1 MSLRARL
8 TAAFVAVVALPLM
21 LAAIVLA
28 RTVPAAAQA
37 HGRERVADA
46 RAVADSR
53 LAATCQE
60 LVTTAVVLARGA
72 ARPGPAVRAAVTSG
86 ADVAVLLGLTGTPVA
101 QDVNGSAT
109 LVDIA
114 TAAGD
119 CRRNGRGGPVLIA
132 ARVALTAVDGR
143 LRGTAIAGVD
153 LTNPARLARI
163 TAGTPVQAAVVRAG
177 QPTPAR
183 FAKAAGRLAGGV
195 PAEVVR
201 AGTWLVAYLPLDGGA
216 TLLLA
221 QSAPDSNG
229 TLLLLAAAAGLGLL
243 LALIAG
249 RQLAT
254 AVTRPLSALC
264 AAATRVAG
272 GDLDTRLRE
281 RPGTETGDL
290 AVAFNRMTEALQHT
304 ITDLRASRDELHQNV
319 GRLGSALSG
328 THDLGRILEV
338 ILETALGSGH
348 ATAGGLLL
356 TTAGSDALYLA
367 VERGLADRLSGDPQ
381 GASVSL
387 DWERGHDPSA
397 EPSPGVLARVAAT
410 GESLHGN
417 VGPGGLQL
425 ALDEPQARSVLAV
438 PLRSGGRVTGVL
450 SLYDPADGQSFTTL
464 DVETVRTFL
473 GQATV
478 AIDNVLL
485 HQEAQRLSITDALTG
500 LWNYRYATLALGREV
515 ERALRF
521 ERPMSLLM
529 LDLDRFKDVNDRY
542 GHPRGDAVLIEVAG
556 RLRSVVREV
565 DVLSRYGG
573 EELMLILPETDMV
586 GAQQLADRVLD
597 TIRSTPIG
605 GPGEEPVWMTTSIG
619 IAVLPD
625 HGDSPRAMLRAADS
639 ALYAAKAGGRN
650 TSRLALPTAT
660 VADVR

>member
-8 TAAFVAVVALPLM
+8 TAAFVAVVALPLL
-21 LAAIVLA
+21 LAAIVFA
-28 RTVPAAAQA
+28 RTVPAQAQA

-53 LAATCQE
+53 LAATCQQ
-60 LVTTAVVLARGA
+60 LVTTAVVLARA
-72 ARPGPAVRAAVTSG
+72 ASQPGPAVRAAVTSG
-86 ADVAVLLGLTGTPVA
+86 ANVAVLLGVSGAPVA
-101 QDVNGSAT
+101 QDVNGPAT
-109 LVDIA
+109 LVELA
-114 TAAGD
+114 RSTGD
-119 CRRNGRGGPVLIA
+119 CRQNGRGGPQLIA
-132 ARVALTAVDGR
+132 ARVALTALDGK
-143 LRGTAIAGVD
+143 LRGTAIAAVD
-153 LTNPARLARI
+153 LTDPSQLARI
-163 TAGTPVQAAVVRAG
+163 TAGTPVRAAVVVAGQPAPADFTQVAARLSGGVPAGVVRAG
-177 QPTPAR
+177 PW
-183 FAKAAGRLAGGV
+183 LA
-195 PAEVVR
+195 
-201 AGTWLVAYLPLDGGA
+201 AYLPLQGNA
-216 TLLLA
+216 TMILA
-221 QSAPDSNG
+221 QHAPDSSS

-243 LALIAG
+243 LALVAG

-254 AVTRPLSALC
+254 AVTRPLSALS

-272 GDLDTRLRE
+272 GDLGTRLRE

-328 THDLGRILEV
+328 THDLGRILAV
-338 ILETALGSGH
+338 ILETAVGSGH
-348 ATAGGLLL
+348 ATAGALLL

-367 VERGLADRLSGDPQ
+367 VGRGLDGRLPIDPR
-381 GASVSL
+381 GARIPLS
-387 DWERGHDPSA
+387 WQPAEDPTA
-397 EPSPGVLARVAAT
+397 APQAGVVARVAAT
-410 GESLHGN
+410 GESLHGP
-417 VGPGGLQL
+417 VGAEGLRL
-425 ALDEPQARSVLAV
+425 SPDEPQGRSVLAV

-450 SLYDPADGQSFTTL
+450 SLYDPVDGESFTTL
-464 DVETVRTFL
+464 DVETVRTFV

-521 ERPMSLLM
+521 SRPMALLM

-542 GHPRGDAVLIEVAG
+542 GHPRGDAVLIEVAQ

-573 EELMLILPETDMV
+573 EELMLILPETDIV
-586 GAQQLADRVLD
+586 GAQQLADRVLE
-597 TIRSTPIG
+597 TIRSTPMG

-619 IAVLPD
+619 IAVLPQ

-639 ALYAAKAGGRN
+639 ALYAAKAGGRD
-650 TSRLALPTAT
+650 TARSANGAPSG
-660 VADVR
+660 ADIR